1 MGALHDHDGRPQG
14 PPLDKP
20 LDFDSIMT
28 DKTWIKRHLKD
39 EFVRKAQHDGYVAR
53 SAYKLLEIQ
62 KSDRIL
68 RPGMLVVD
76 LGAAPGG
83 WSQVARQFIGKS
95 GKIIA
100 VDLLPL
106 KISEDLVFLQGD
118 FNDES
123 LWQQLQAALTQ
134 ANASGKADIV
144 ISDMAPNLSGSK
156 TIDQPR
162 SQHLVELAFECAQQ
176 ILKPNGSFLTKVF
189 QGAGTE
195 ELIKLLR
202 ASFKTLKIR
211 KPKASRA
218 ESREVYL
225 LALGFLGY
233 NKTTI

>member
-1 MGALHDHDGRPQG
+1 
-14 PPLDKP
+14 
-20 LDFDSIMT
+20 MT

-39 EFVRKAQHDGYVAR
+39 EFVRKAQHDGYVSRA
-53 SAYKLLEIQ
+53 AYKLLEIQ
-62 KSDRIL
+62 ERDKIFRS
-68 RPGMLVVD
+68 GMVVVD

-83 WSQVARQFIGKS
+83 WSQVARKFVGKS

-100 VDLLPL
+100 LDLLPL
-106 KISEDLVFLQGD
+106 KISEDLVFIQGD
-118 FNDES
+118 FNDEAI
-123 LWQQLQAALTQ
+123 WQQLQAAIS
-134 ANASGKADIV
+134 AVNSKGKADLV

-162 SQHLVELAFECAQQ
+162 SQHLVELALDCVRQV
-176 ILKPNGSFLTKVF
+176 LKPNGNFLTKVF

-195 ELIKLLR
+195 ELIKELR
-202 ASFKTLKIR
+202 SSFKTVKIR

-233 NKTTI
+233 NETKL